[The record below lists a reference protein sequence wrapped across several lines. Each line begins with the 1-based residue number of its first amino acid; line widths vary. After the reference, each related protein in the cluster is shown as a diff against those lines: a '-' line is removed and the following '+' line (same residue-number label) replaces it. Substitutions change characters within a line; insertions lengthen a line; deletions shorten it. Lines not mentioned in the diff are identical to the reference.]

1 MDPSGL
7 SSTCS
12 HVPVLNRG
20 SPYLIVRSRRGAKIQ
35 RLSGAV
41 LNPNWEG
48 PYEVGVKRTT
58 NAGCFEVYPLS
69 GGALASLFRVSLRLD
84 GCADLLCPGI
94 QPTVVRF
101 LVVLAFVRTQ
111 GVFCGMDG
119 VS

>member
-12 HVPVLNRG
+12 QVPVLNRG
-20 SPYLIVRSRRGAKIQ
+20 SPHLIVRSRGGAKIR
-35 RLSGAV
+35 RLSGAG
-41 LNPNWEG
+41 LNPNREG

-58 NAGCFEVYPLS
+58 NTGCSEVYPLS
-69 GGALASLFRVSLRLD
+69 GGALALLFRISLCLD
-84 GCADLLCPGI
+84 GCADLVCPGI
-94 QPTVVRF
+94 QPTAVRF
-101 LVVLAFVRTQ
+101 MFVPMFVRTQ